1 MSEQGNRPW
10 WWWAGVLLAVAVGI
24 SLLVRLGRHDLYTQD
39 TTAIIDGANRS
50 LACVREG
57 VFRACRYHPET
68 SATDVNPYPLLQY
81 LPATAL
87 AALGASDDLNRN
99 VLIWGN
105 AAAIALLV
113 GIVVERGRRLGGVRL
128 AVAAAVAMLT
138 GMLLPYAGQSF
149 GEPLVMLAVV
159 VVCRLAVARRAT
171 PWLLPAAALAT
182 TGKETMFPVV
192 VLFAAG
198 FALLGAERGPEAAIV
213 VRRKAVWV
221 LGGVGLGVAANLAF
235 NVFRFGGTTNVQY
248 LLEARPGPAAAVV
261 NTVSLLVAPNGGL
274 LWFWWTAV
282 AALVVVVV
290 AVLAPRLV
298 AGPAADDP
306 VDRRRLRLGALA
318 VAAGFGVGLV
328 SLGFWWGPFGWYSWG
343 PRLLL
348 PFVPAV
354 VLAAVE
360 LLGRRPAG
368 EPLPRGWVLAGAAT
382 TAVAVV
388 LLVPALGEVWA
399 PESWNVH
406 QVATVAERP
415 ACGTVDLRGPEGY
428 GPFHECLMAMAWRT
442 SAMPLVE
449 SVRGATGA
457 DPVWFWAT
465 VAAAMAAIGFWV
477 AVARAAPRT
486 SGRAAAPRGAG
497 SGDVDVG

>member
-24 SLLVRLGRHDLYTQD
+24 SLLVRLGRHDLSTQD

-68 SATDVNPYPLLQY
+68 QATDINPYPLLQY

-87 AALGASDDLNRN
+87 AALGASDELNRTL
-99 VLIWGN
+99 LIWLN
-105 AAAIALLV
+105 TAAIALMV
-113 GIVVERGRRLGGVRL
+113 GVVIQRGRRLGGVRL
-128 AVAAAVAMLT
+128 AVVAAVAMVT

-159 VVCRLAVARRAT
+159 GLCRLAVARRASA
-171 PWLLPAAALAT
+171 WLLPVAALAT

-198 FALLGAERGPEAAIV
+198 FALLGADRGPEQAIV
-213 VRRKAVWV
+213 LRRKAVWV

-235 NVFRFGGTTNVQY
+235 NVFRFGGVTNVQY
-248 LLEARPGPAAAVV
+248 LLEARPGPAAAMA

-282 AALVVVVV
+282 AALVVVAVAVV
-290 AVLAPRLV
+290 APRV
-298 AGPAADDP
+298 VVGSAADDP
-306 VDRRRLRLGALA
+306 VERRRLRLGSLG

-328 SLGFWWGPFGWYSWG
+328 SLGFRWGPFGWYSWG

-354 VLAAVE
+354 VMAAVE

-368 EPLPRGWVLAGAAT
+368 EPLGRGWVLAGAST
-382 TAVAVV
+382 TAVAVL

-399 PESWNVH
+399 PESWNTH
-406 QVATVAERP
+406 QLATLEDRP
-415 ACGTVDLRGPEGY
+415 ACRVVDLRGSEGY

-442 SAMPLVE
+442 SSMPLVE
-449 SVRGATGA
+449 SVRGATTA
-457 DPVWFWAT
+457 DPLWFWAT
-465 VAAAMAAIGFWV
+465 VLAAIGAIGCWV
-477 AVARAAPRT
+477 VVARSSSRAPD
-486 SGRAAAPRGAG
+486 PR
-497 SGDVDVG
+497 